1 MSSSNGY
8 DKFNKAWDK
17 CFRYRYRVEVSNDL
31 GQYWQKYPCA
41 PFFIY
46 EHHQDALRQYDEINN
61 LNLVLVRLV
70 QISEKWFDGHGWIE
84 VGTEV
89 ISAKGKV

>member
-1 MSSSNGY
+1 MSSNNGY

-17 CFRYRYRVEVSNDL
+17 HFRNRYRVEVSNDR

-41 PFFIY
+41 PYFIY
-46 EHHQDALRQYDEINN
+46 EHHQDALQQYDEINN

-70 QISEKWFDGHGWIE
+70 EISEKWFDGHGWVE

-89 ISAKGKV
+89 ISVKGKV